1 MRRREGQEKGTQK
14 ALDDMPPI
22 ERKNIQRQAS
32 RTLSEPIPS
41 KQLLLPGESSVLQCE
56 KFQKWHP
63 SHIFFSPGLL
73 LSLSPRCCVVYG
85 GRCCC
90 WRHSNVRGD
99 VVVWKWNNDRGSVP
113 RCCCYSSNIVSLCI
127 LIPTFLLHDN
137 EGPTHTHTHTHV
149 VCLLRVVTGN
159 FTFIGLD
166 FSVTHSLGTFKW

>member
-63 SHIFFSPGLL
+63 SHIFFFSGSFTISLTSMLCSLRWSLL
-73 LSLSPRCCVVYG
+73 LLASFQRQGGWSSSWAVCEKAARKKKGEGGLSHRQESSSFSFSLFNQG
-85 GRCCC
+85 
-90 WRHSNVRGD
+90 
-99 VVVWKWNNDRGSVP
+99 
-113 RCCCYSSNIVSLCI
+113 
-127 LIPTFLLHDN
+127 
-137 EGPTHTHTHTHV
+137 
-149 VCLLRVVTGN
+149 
-159 FTFIGLD
+159 
-166 FSVTHSLGTFKW
+166 